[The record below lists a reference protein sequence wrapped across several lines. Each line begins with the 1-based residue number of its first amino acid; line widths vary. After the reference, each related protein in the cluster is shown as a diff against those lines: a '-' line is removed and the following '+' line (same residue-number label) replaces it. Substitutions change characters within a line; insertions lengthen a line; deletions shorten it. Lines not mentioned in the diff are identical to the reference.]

1 MKKIRYPYTLV
12 FLSIPACVAGTM
24 GWFGVFTFV
33 NGYLVKELSCSNHDW
48 TLATLWFTCGIAL
61 WQFVSAEL
69 SAKIG
74 RRATISFGM
83 IVTAIG
89 YALLPFATEFKAVA
103 GILFFLGFAIAA
115 NGATFFPL
123 VVKIGRSR
131 PGHALAVMNIV
142 SAFVGMFSLIFG
154 GLLISSLTFQKAFF
168 IFALLFLVCAIL
180 FFRLSSFFSDT
191 DRERPLGILRLKKK
205 DFRGLFTLR
214 FLTLI
219 LLGYA
224 LEPFNYHSIN
234 QLFPNIARDLFGMGE
249 GTIGILVGLGRI
261 PAIAV
266 LLFLSRKVDRMNI
279 RLVYGTVLVAAGFC
293 VSFLGLA
300 PYRWLLLFWYY
311 GFYLFHGAVWAT
323 NSVSVNAS
331 VDPRLT
337 DAAFV
342 VMSTVGMGAVIF
354 TGAVHATMLNAGMT
368 LPRLF
373 FSCGLIAAAGG
384 ALLILVSLLFLQ
396 NPRSSYNV
404 RER

>member
-1 MKKIRYPYTLV
+1 
-12 FLSIPACVAGTM
+12 M

-33 NGYLVKELSCSNHDW
+33 NGYIVKELSCSNHDW

-69 SAKIG
+69 ATKIG

-89 YALLPFATEFKAVA
+89 YALLPFATEFKTVA
-103 GILFFLGFAIAA
+103 AILFFLGFAIAS
-115 NGATFFPL
+115 NGAAFFPL
-123 VVKIGRSR
+123 VVKIGGSR

-142 SAFVGMFSLIFG
+142 NALVGMLSLIFG
-154 GLLISSLTFQKAFF
+154 GLLISSISVQKAFF
-168 IFALLFLVCAIL
+168 IFALLFFACAIL

-191 DRERPLGILRLKKK
+191 DREPALGILRLKKK
-205 DFRGLFTLR
+205 DFQGLFTLR

-234 QLFPNIARDLFGMGE
+234 QLFPNIARDFFGMGE
-249 GTIGILVGLGRI
+249 GPIGILVGLGRI

-266 LLFLSRKVDRMNI
+266 LFFLSRKVDKMNV

-311 GFYLFHGAVWAT
+311 GFYLFHGAIWAT
-323 NSVSVNAS
+323 NSASVNAS
-331 VDPRLT
+331 VPSRLI

-354 TGAVHATMLNAGMT
+354 TGAVHAAMLNAGMT

-373 FSCGLIAAAGG
+373 FSCGLIASAGG
-384 ALLILVSLLFLQ
+384 LLLIGVSLLFLR
-396 NPRSSYNV
+396 NTPGFYKV